1 MADKSLDIKEH
12 VLELLLSP
20 ERWNEFRQSTDSAVK
35 IAHSW
40 GLNIDSD
47 QAKNII
53 YVLSVYRAK
62 VYEAHLTLIN
72 TIVPGSILLRS
83 EPLAVPRSDPTRGD
97 ASTGKLGNGPV
108 PHIEARVAPLQFQFE
123 MPAYMVLSAGHAFGF

>member
-12 VLELLLSP
+12 VLDLLRSP
-20 ERWNEFRQSTDSAVK
+20 EDWNAFRASPDSAIK
-35 IAHSW
+35 IAKSW
-40 GLNIDSD
+40 GLDITRD
-47 QAKNII
+47 QAENII
-53 YVLSVYRAK
+53 YVFSVYRAK
-62 VYEAHLTLIN
+62 IYEAHLTLIN

-83 EPLAVPRSDPTRGD
+83 EPLAVPHSNPLLGV

-108 PHIEARVAPLQFQFE
+108 PHLDARVSPLDFRFE